1 MLSKPQAAMVS
12 VTAEPIAG
20 AALAAAQQSKRSRTS
35 KSAFSN
41 KVCIAVHSNEAYAG
55 SCLLSFIS
63 PEYSK
68 LKSQVPSPSCASAGI
83 YSRMTSVIND
93 DQISTP
99 IIFFYD
105 IDDFA
110 HELEMRVL

>member
-1 MLSKPQAAMVS
+1 
-12 VTAEPIAG
+12 
-20 AALAAAQQSKRSRTS
+20 
-35 KSAFSN
+35 
-41 KVCIAVHSNEAYAG
+41 
-55 SCLLSFIS
+55 
-63 PEYSK
+63 
-68 LKSQVPSPSCASAGI
+68 
-83 YSRMTSVIND
+83 MTSVIND